1 MRPSTGSWST
11 DGRCGLKRV
20 MIVGSVIYGRVR
32 VAAGA
37 RSARKNFWQS
47 KHIQK
52 RGNMDDSELFDVFN
66 VDNNPE
72 PAQKT
77 IQAPPREKPKKQKK
91 SKHENVAAK
100 ETTANG
106 GGAGVSGKRP
116 HDHVSTETSQEQQ
129 MDGVENTGV
138 AKKVR
143 KLADNPIIVDS
154 FETETDQIVP
164 ATTGLQ
170 GVAPKDQNIVIK
182 KRVIT
187 YSMLCLLSVVSTCSS
202 VSNGRLE
209 IYSP

>member
-52 RGNMDDSELFDVFN
+52 RGNMYDSELFDVFN

-116 HDHVSTETSQEQQ
+116 HD
-129 MDGVENTGV
+129 
-138 AKKVR
+138 
-143 KLADNPIIVDS
+143 
-154 FETETDQIVP
+154 
-164 ATTGLQ
+164 
-170 GVAPKDQNIVIK
+170 
-182 KRVIT
+182 
-187 YSMLCLLSVVSTCSS
+187 
-202 VSNGRLE
+202 
-209 IYSP
+209 